1 MKRIGIVCALHI
13 EASCFMQGKLPA
25 RQPVRLN
32 ERTFLILSG
41 MGRDRAKRAAQ
52 TLVEENVDCLVS
64 FGTAGALSPA
74 LRPGDLVLPQEIV
87 FVGKSEMAGLIN
99 QDTDGQEV
107 SGKRSIAVAA
117 DTADS
122 GLQEEQGPDE
132 TRKYVVT
139 ADLPAQARQRLSRQN
154 IPVHTGPLACTDE
167 AVSSSAGKRR
177 LFEQTGAIAVDMESA
192 GVLETAQ
199 ENGLQGYAARVI
211 VDPADLALPEI
222 VLRRVDDY
230 GRLNGLA
237 LGLRLVTSPGQ
248 IPDIVRLA
256 KASRQAGKTM
266 RLVARELLDNG
277 LHLQSPFSGLSKSPN

>member
-1 MKRIGIVCALHI
+1 
-13 EASCFMQGKLPA
+13 MQGKPPA

-32 ERTFLILSG
+32 DRTFLILSG
-41 MGRDRAKRAAQ
+41 MGRDRAKQAAQ
-52 TLVEENVDCLVS
+52 ALIEENVDCLVS

-87 FVGKSEMAGLIN
+87 CVGKSELGGLMN
-99 QDTDGQEV
+99 PGTGGQEV
-107 SGKRSIAVAA
+107 TGKRSIPVAA

-122 GLQEEQGPDE
+122 GLHEQQGPDE
-132 TRKYVVT
+132 DRTYPVT
-139 ADLPAQARQRLSRQN
+139 AALPAQARQRLARQN

-167 AVSSSAGKRR
+167 VITSSAGKRR
-177 LFEQTGAIAVDMESA
+177 LFEQSGAIAVDMETA
-192 GVLETAQ
+192 AVLETAQ
-199 ENGLQGYAARVI
+199 ENGLPGCAVRVI

-248 IPDIVRLA
+248 IPDMVRLA
-256 KASRQAGKTM
+256 RASHQAGKTM
-266 RLVARELLDNG
+266 RLVAAGLLDNG
-277 LHLQSPFSGLSKSPN
+277 LHLQSPFSGLSKSSN

>member
-1 MKRIGIVCALHI
+1 
-13 EASCFMQGKLPA
+13 MQGKPPA

-32 ERTFLILSG
+32 DRTFLILSG
-41 MGRDRAKRAAQ
+41 MGRDRAKQAAQ
-52 TLVEENVDCLVS
+52 ALIEENVDCLVS

-87 FVGKSEMAGLIN
+87 CVGKSELGGLMN
-99 QDTDGQEV
+99 PGTGGQEV
-107 SGKRSIAVAA
+107 TGKRSIPVAA

-122 GLQEEQGPDE
+122 GLHEQQGPDE
-132 TRKYVVT
+132 DRTYPVT
-139 ADLPAQARQRLSRQN
+139 AALPAQARQRLARQN

-167 AVSSSAGKRR
+167 VITSSAGKRR
-177 LFEQTGAIAVDMESA
+177 LFEQSGAIAVDMETA
-192 GVLETAQ
+192 AVLETAQ
-199 ENGLQGYAARVI
+199 ENGLPGCAVRVI

-248 IPDIVRLA
+248 IPDMVRLA
-256 KASRQAGKTM
+256 RASHQAGITM
-266 RLVARELLDNG
+266 RLVARGLFDNG
-277 LHLQSPFSGLSKSPN
+277 LHLQSPFSGLSKSSN

>member
-1 MKRIGIVCALHI
+1 MP
-13 EASCFMQGKLPA
+13 GKLPA

-87 FVGKSEMAGLIN
+87 FVGKSEPAGLMN
-99 QDTDGQEV
+99 PGAGGQEV
-107 SGKRSIAVAA
+107 NPKRNIPLAA
-117 DTADS
+117 DTAGS
-122 GLQEEQGPDE
+122 GLHQAQGPDE
-132 TRKYVVT
+132 SRKYVVT

-167 AVSSSAGKRR
+167 AVSGSAGKRR

-192 GVLETAQ
+192 GVLEAAQ
-199 ENGLQGYAARVI
+199 ENGLQSYAVRVI

-256 KASRQAGKTM
+256 RASRQAGKTM

-277 LHLQSPFSGLSKSPN
+277 LHLQSPFSGLSKSSN

>member
-1 MKRIGIVCALHI
+1 MP
-13 EASCFMQGKLPA
+13 GKLPA

-52 TLVEENVDCLVS
+52 TLVEENMDCLVS

-87 FVGKSEMAGLIN
+87 CVGKNELAGLMN
-99 QDTDGQEV
+99 PGTDGQEV
-107 SGKRSIAVAA
+107 TGKRSITAA
-117 DTADS
+117 ANSPDS
-122 GLQEEQGPDE
+122 QAQEEQGPDE
-132 TRKYVVT
+132 DRTYPVT
-139 ADLPAQARQRLSRQN
+139 AALPAQARQRLSRQN
-154 IPVHTGPLACTDE
+154 IPIHTGPLACTDE
-167 AVSSSAGKRR
+167 AVSGSAGKRR

-192 GVLETAQ
+192 GVLEAAQ
-199 ENGLQGYAARVI
+199 ENGLQGYAVRVI

-248 IPDIVRLA
+248 IPDMVRLA
-256 KASRQAGKTM
+256 RASHQAGKTM
-266 RLVARELLDNG
+266 RLVAAGLLDN
-277 LHLQSPFSGLSKSPN
+277 

>member
-1 MKRIGIVCALHI
+1 
-13 EASCFMQGKLPA
+13 MQGKPPA

-32 ERTFLILSG
+32 DRTFLILSG
-41 MGRDRAKRAAQ
+41 MGRDRAKQAAQ
-52 TLVEENVDCLVS
+52 ALIEENVDCLVS

-87 FVGKSEMAGLIN
+87 CVGKSELGGLMN
-99 QDTDGQEV
+99 PGTGGQEV
-107 SGKRSIAVAA
+107 TGKRSIPVAA

-122 GLQEEQGPDE
+122 GLHEQQGPDE
-132 TRKYVVT
+132 DRTYPVT
-139 ADLPAQARQRLSRQN
+139 AALPAQARQRLARQD

-167 AVSSSAGKRR
+167 VITSSDGKRR
-177 LFEQTGAIAVDMESA
+177 LFEQTGAVAVDMETA
-192 GVLETAQ
+192 AVLETAQ
-199 ENGLQGYAARVI
+199 ENGLPGCAVRVI

-248 IPDIVRLA
+248 IPDMVRLA
-256 KASRQAGKTM
+256 RASHQAGKTM
-266 RLVARELLDNG
+266 RLVTAGLLDNG
-277 LHLQSPFSGLSKSPN
+277 LHLQSPFSGLSKSSN